1 MWQIRVSKQAKKQLK
16 RYAKTP
22 DCVHF
27 DKAIRELERAP
38 DPTTLGQFKVLKELS
53 YRCFAYDVTR
63 SLHLLYSVDR
73 QNNLILI
80 LDLGDHKET
89 YGWD

>member
-22 DCVHF
+22 DSVHF
-27 DKAIRELERAP
+27 DKAIRELEKAQ
-38 DPTTLGQFKVLKELS
+38 DPTSLGKVKILRELHL
-53 YRCFAYDVTR
+53 RCFAYDVTR
-63 SLHLLYSVDR
+63 SLRLLYDVDWS
-73 QNNLILI
+73 NNLLLI
-80 LDLGDHKET
+80 HDLGDHKET

>member
-1 MWQIRVSKQAKKQLK
+1 MWQIRVSKQALKQLK

-22 DCVHF
+22 DSVRF
-27 DKAIRELERAP
+27 DKTIRELERAP
-38 DPTTLGQFKVLKELS
+38 DPAALGQFKILKELG

-63 SLHLLYSVDR
+63 SLRLLYSVDR
-73 QNNLILI
+73 ENNRILI